1 MIKHHPNFNVLKE
14 FVAGTLPDSISLVVA
29 SHVEMCTECQAT
41 VEQLTEQ
48 AAQAL
53 FEPIETDENNEN
65 RLDVESNDVESNID
79 ETNNVDETN
88 IDVAINFDAIFA
100 QSQNDEVDKNDDML
114 NLMDL
119 DMINRITANEEQAEA
134 STPQENVEVEVAGQS
149 FTLPRALR
157 SVVRKEWLNLGK
169 ISRARLDFEDEPRH
183 ASLLHIA
190 EGGQVPAHTHKG
202 FEITL
207 LLQGSFDDEMGHY
220 SAGDFVWLDGKHTHN
235 PITQEGCVCLTVSSD
250 ALHFTKGV
258 SQLFNP
264 LGKFIY

>member
-29 SHVEMCTECQAT
+29 SHVEMCAECQAT
-41 VEQLTEQ
+41 VELLTEQ

-53 FEPIETDENNEN
+53 FEPLEAAQENEN
-65 RLDVESNDVESNID
+65 TLDDESNAG
-79 ETNNVDETN
+79 
-88 IDVAINFDAIFA
+88 VAINFDAIF
-100 QSQNDEVDKNDDML
+100 SQGKGDEVDKNNDML
-114 NLMDL
+114 NLLDL
-119 DMINRITANEEQAEA
+119 DMINQITANTDLVQTT
-134 STPQENVEVEVAGQS
+134 SPTENVEVEVAGQS
-149 FTLPRALR
+149 FTLPRALH
-157 SVVRKEWLNLGK
+157 SVVRKEWLGLGK
-169 ISRARLDFEDEPRH
+169 ISRARLDFEDGSRH

-190 EGGQVPAHTHKG
+190 EGGQVPSHTHKG

-235 PITQEGCVCLTVSSD
+235 PVTQEGCVCLTVSSD

-264 LGKFIY
+264 LGKYIY